1 MEQSKYYTPD
11 IQEFK
16 IGFECEF
23 FNNMQDKQWN
33 KVICDQDHIG
43 IAYTCF
49 EEGTKE
55 WEDDISQTFR
65 VKYLDDKD
73 IEECGFT
80 TDAGEIPSKF
90 NYYKLLPDK
99 TIYQISP
106 YWHMYHTKRENLVRI
121 YKGMLHEYPYTE
133 IFRGDIKN
141 KSELKV
147 LLKQLGIE

>member
-1 MEQSKYYTPD
+1 MEQNKYYTPD

-33 KVICDQDHIG
+33 KVICDQDHIA

-73 IEECGFT
+73 IEDGQE
-80 TDAGEIPSKF
+80 DHA
-90 NYYKLLPDK
+90 YD
-99 TIYQISP
+99 
-106 YWHMYHTKRENLVRI
+106 
-121 YKGMLHEYPYTE
+121 
-133 IFRGDIKN
+133 
-141 KSELKV
+141 
-147 LLKQLGIE
+147 